1 MPSIPDAQE
10 SDHELRPPPRAD
22 FGPRAMPR
30 TIGSDRAEDSW
41 RAPHLAPIDVMF
53 TTEQRLD
60 QELTDAAGDAEP
72 LADRMAWLVRLRW
85 GAIGTVLVVVAL
97 AAVLEVVAALPQL
110 LATVGMLALGNVVF
124 WRWSRSLPDT
134 GPRAEAENLVVFQ
147 VLFDLAML
155 MTLLHFSGG
164 ADNPFVMLSVFHMA
178 IAGLLLPL
186 HKAMIIGLG
195 AGLMH
200 GALVLAEAVALLPHH
215 PLRLAGHAE
224 AEVTLG
230 GPLWQSPL
238 FMLGYLVSFG
248 VTEIGVIYFVH
259 NLVRRIR
266 EAEARRRAHERVAQS
281 RERLARIGGLAAGVA
296 HTIRNPLH
304 GVMNCVDILQAQL
317 PPDDKGT
324 AEVLELMS
332 EGVAKIENVTSRLL
346 VLTREGPAQ
355 RVATDLRVLVQ
366 DALQFANMRARARK
380 VPVEVEAGEVAPV
393 DVDPERLTE
402 ALANIIDN
410 AIDACREGDRVTIRV
425 EELHDPAGVRIEVE
439 DTGEGIGADDLGKVF
454 DPFFTTKPIGE
465 GTGLGLA
472 ITRQVVEDHE
482 GEVSVT
488 SQPGGGTTVRID
500 LPRAGE
506 RTA

>member
-1 MPSIPDAQE
+1 M
-10 SDHELRPPPRAD
+10 
-22 FGPRAMPR
+22 
-30 TIGSDRAEDSW
+30 
-41 RAPHLAPIDVMF
+41 
-53 TTEQRLD
+53 
-60 QELTDAAGDAEP
+60 
-72 LADRMAWLVRLRW
+72 
-85 GAIGTVLVVVAL
+85 
-97 AAVLEVVAALPQL
+97 
-110 LATVGMLALGNVVF
+110 
-124 WRWSRSLPDT
+124 
-134 GPRAEAENLVVFQ
+134 
-147 VLFDLAML
+147 
-155 MTLLHFSGG
+155 
-164 ADNPFVMLSVFHMA
+164 
-178 IAGLLLPL
+178 
-186 HKAMIIGLG
+186 
-195 AGLMH
+195 
-200 GALVLAEAVALLPHH
+200 
-215 PLRLAGHAE
+215 
-224 AEVTLG
+224 
-230 GPLWQSPL
+230 
-238 FMLGYLVSFG
+238 
-248 VTEIGVIYFVH
+248 
-259 NLVRRIR
+259 
-266 EAEARRRAHERVAQS
+266 
-281 RERLARIGGLAAGVA
+281 
-296 HTIRNPLH
+296 IRNPLH